1 METLDPTGQLIIKIL
16 LLIGVAVATVLL
28 TRSSAGARH
37 QAIRRVLLVLFA
49 LVAAAMIVQPSL
61 TSWLAGLVGVR
72 RGADL
77 LLYALAIAF
86 ACFLA
91 SYFGR
96 QRALNRQ
103 ITELTRALALAE
115 GRREGTS

>member
-1 METLDPTGQLIIKIL
+1 MDPQDQQLVIKIL
-16 LLIGVAVATVLL
+16 LLIGVAVTTALL

-37 QAIRRVLLVLFA
+37 QAIRRVLLVVFA
-49 LVAAAMIVQPSL
+49 LAAGVVIVQPSVL
-61 TSWLAGLVGVR
+61 SNLARVVGVG
-72 RGADL
+72 RGTDL
-77 LLYALAIAF
+77 LLYALAVAF

-91 SYFGR
+91 SYYGR

-115 GRREGTS
+115 AGRQGTP

>member
-1 METLDPTGQLIIKIL
+1 MDPQDQQLVIKIL
-16 LLIGVAVATVLL
+16 LLIGVAVTTVLL

-37 QAIRRVLLVLFA
+37 QAIRRVLLVVFA
-49 LVAAAMIVQPSL
+49 LAAAVVIVQPSML
-61 TSWLAGLVGVR
+61 SSLARVVGVG
-72 RGADL
+72 RGTDL
-77 LLYALAIAF
+77 LLYALAVAF

-91 SYFGR
+91 SYYGR

-115 GRREGTS
+115 GRHEEAS

>member
-1 METLDPTGQLIIKIL
+1 MDIQNQQLVIKIL

-28 TRSSAGARH
+28 TRSSSGARH
-37 QAIRRVLLVLFA
+37 QAIRRVLLVVFA
-49 LVAAAMIVQPSL
+49 LVAAVVIVQPSL
-61 TSWLAGLVGVR
+61 FSGLARLVGVG
-72 RGADL
+72 RGTDL
-77 LLYALAIAF
+77 LLYALAVAF

-91 SYFGR
+91 SYYGR

-115 GRREGTS
+115 GRREEAP